1 MNFFVTPQE
10 IYEQL
15 TGGPGSDSLMAA
27 QGISY
32 NEAARE
38 LDRAARIRRIS
49 SIIDG
54 GWQGNAADG
63 AYGAAQP
70 LAAAAMVGA
79 EHLHQSQDLL
89 DRQGG
94 SFHRAAAD
102 VVPIPAEPPETG
114 MLEQL
119 TPFDTDT
126 EKEVRQYQAD
136 AAHNIHVFAGYDNA
150 STHNETYMPQQ
161 YDITNHS
168 GGTMSVT
175 GGDTINV
182 DDDGPSGGA
191 SDGPDGGDARR
202 PGGGSPVGPEA
213 GWPTQGGP
221 PGSQPGGQPPG
232 QTSPNDYRPPPVPTY
247 PPGHHVPAAQPPT
260 TAAPGG
266 LVAGLSSA
274 FPGGPSGGSGGSS
287 GGGAGRGGG
296 ATGGPGGGAGRSGGP
311 GARGLGPGGGAGA
324 LAAEE
329 AAVRRGL
336 IGGNAAGGRGGMG
349 QMGAPMGA
357 GRGKGDD
364 DTEHERKV
372 LIEADPESTFG
383 SDALTAPQVIGDDD
397 YED

>member
-1 MNFFVTPQE
+1 VNFFLTPQE

-15 TGGPGSDSLMAA
+15 TGGPGSDSLMTA
-27 QGISY
+27 QQISY
-32 NEAARE
+32 NEASRE

-49 SIIDG
+49 STVDG
-54 GWQGNAADG
+54 GWQGAAADG

-102 VVPIPAEPPETG
+102 VVQIPADPPEAG

-126 EKEVRQYQAD
+126 EKEIRQYQAD
-136 AAHNIHVFAGYDNA
+136 AAHNIHVFSGYDNA

-182 DDDGPSGGA
+182 DDNKRS
-191 SDGPDGGDARR
+191 GDARR
-202 PGGGSPVGPEA
+202 PDGGSPVGPDA
-213 GWPTQGGP
+213 GWPAPGGP
-221 PGSQPGGQPPG
+221 PGGQSPGL
-232 QTSPNDYRPPPVPTY
+232 TSPNDYRPPPVPTY
-247 PPGHHVPAAQPPT
+247 PPGYDVPAAAQPPT
-260 TAAPGG
+260 TAATPVGLPG
-266 LVAGLSSA
+266 A
-274 FPGGPSGGSGGSS
+274 FPGGPGGGSGGSP
-287 GGGAGRGGG
+287 GGSAGRGGG
-296 ATGGPGGGAGRSGGP
+296 ATGGPGGGRSGGP
-311 GARGLGPGGGAGA
+311 GARGLGPGAGA
-324 LAAEE
+324 LAADE
-329 AAVRRGL
+329 AAVRRGV